1 MACFVKECGM
11 NLTAR
16 CCSLRALILSLLCAA
31 WPGLLTAQV
40 VAADASL
47 KMSEPMPLQ
56 SGPEVGA
63 TIHSFF
69 VRAVTGPHRN
79 RSVCYVCRYGTR
91 PVVAVFMQEVD
102 PDLPKLLKAIDGFV
116 DDNRVAGLRSFG
128 VLVTDDSASVV
139 PTLQTM
145 AFDERIRMPLT
156 ASTTTIASS
165 DSLRL
170 NEKAATTIVLYHKV
184 KAVSSLAFSRGSID
198 DAAIAETLRQL
209 KSLIETSKR

>member
-1 MACFVKECGM
+1 M

-16 CCSLRALILSLLCAA
+16 CCSLRALILPLLCAVWA
-31 WPGLLTAQV
+31 GLLMNPV
-40 VAADASL
+40 GAADASL
-47 KMSEPMPLQ
+47 KMPEAKPLQ
-56 SGPEVGA
+56 SGPETGA

-102 PDLPKLLKAIDGFV
+102 PNLPKLLKAIDGFV
-116 DDNRVAGLRSFG
+116 DENRVAGLRSFG

-145 AFDERIRMPLT
+145 AFDEQIRMPLT
-156 ASTTTIASS
+156 ASTTTIASQ

>member
-1 MACFVKECGM
+1 M
-11 NLTAR
+11 NSTAR
-16 CCSLRALILSLLCAA
+16 CCSLRALILSAFYAVLT
-31 WPGLLTAQV
+31 GLTTIEAS
-40 VAADASL
+40 AADAPL
-47 KMSEPMPLQ
+47 KMPGAMPLQ
-56 SGPEVGA
+56 SGPETGA

-156 ASTTTIASS
+156 ASTTTIAGQ

-184 KAVSSLAFSRGSID
+184 KAVSSLAFSKGSID

>member
-1 MACFVKECGM
+1 M

-16 CCSLRALILSLLCAA
+16 CCSLHALILSLLCAVWA
-31 WPGLLTAQV
+31 GLLTNAV
-40 VAADASL
+40 GAADASL
-47 KMSEPMPLQ
+47 KMSDAMPLQ
-56 SGPEVGA
+56 SGPEAGA

-102 PDLPKLLKAIDGFV
+102 PDLPKLLKAIDEFV

-145 AFDERIRMPLT
+145 AFDEQIRMPLT
-156 ASTTTIASS
+156 ASTTTITSQ

-170 NEKAATTIVLYHKV
+170 NERAATTIVLYHKV

>member
-1 MACFVKECGM
+1 M

-16 CCSLRALILSLLCAA
+16 CCSLRALFLSLIWA
-31 WPGLLTAQV
+31 GLLTNKV
-40 VAADASL
+40 VATDASL
-47 KMSEPMPLQ
+47 KMPEVMPLQ
-56 SGPEVGA
+56 SGPEIGA

-79 RSVCYVCRYGTR
+79 RSVCYVCRFGTR

-116 DDNRVAGLRSFG
+116 DENRVSGLRSFG

-145 AFDERIRMPLT
+145 AFDEQIRMPLT
-156 ASTTTIASS
+156 ASTTTIVGQ
-165 DSLRL
+165 DSLSL
-170 NEKAATTIVLYHKV
+170 NEKAATTIVMYRQV
-184 KAVSSLAFSRGSID
+184 KAVSTLAFSRGSID
-198 DAAIAETLRQL
+198 DAAVVRTLREL
-209 KSLIETSKR
+209 KSLIESDRK

>member
-1 MACFVKECGM
+1 M

-16 CCSLRALILSLLCAA
+16 CCSLRALVVSAVCLLAVCVGPA
-31 WPGLLTAQV
+31 GLLPVEAR
-40 VAADASL
+40 AADAAQ
-47 KMSEPMPLQ
+47 KMPDAKPLQ

-79 RSVCYVCRYGTR
+79 RSVCYVCRYGSR
-91 PVVAVFMQEVD
+91 PVVAVFIQDVD
-102 PDLPKLLKAIDGFV
+102 PELPKLLKAIDGYV
-116 DDNRVAGLRSFG
+116 DENRVSGLRSFG

-139 PTLQTM
+139 PILQTM

-156 ASTTTIASS
+156 ASTTTIAGQ

-170 NEKAATTIVLYHKV
+170 HEKAATTVVLYRDQR
-184 KAVSSLAFSRGSID
+184 AVSTLAFAKGKID
-198 DAAIAETLRQL
+198 DAAVVQTLRQVQ
-209 KSLIETSKR
+209 SLIDSDQR

>member
-1 MACFVKECGM
+1 M

-16 CCSLRALILSLLCAA
+16 CCSLRALILSIVVAVLA
-31 WPGLLTAQV
+31 GLMTFEAR
-40 VAADASL
+40 AADASI
-47 KMSEPMPLQ
+47 ENTNTMPLK

-79 RSVCYVCRYGTR
+79 RSVCYVCRYGPR
-91 PVVAVFMQEVD
+91 PVVAVFMQDVD
-102 PDLPKLLKAIDGFV
+102 PDLPKLLKAIDAFV
-116 DDNRVAGLRSFG
+116 DKNRVSGLRSFG

-139 PTLQTM
+139 PILQTM

-156 ASTTTIASS
+156 ASTTTIAGQE
-165 DSLRL
+165 SLRL

-184 KAVSSLAFSRGSID
+184 KAVSTLAFSRGSID
-198 DAAIAETLRQL
+198 DAAVDRTIKQL
-209 KSLIETSKR
+209 KSLIESTDR